1 MLVSATSFIIVLG
14 VIIFIHEF
22 GHYYAARKCGV
33 RVEEFSLGFGKVL
46 WGRKDKAGTY
56 WKIRAIP
63 LGGFVKMYGDKNAA
77 SMTDQEFV
85 DSMNAAQ
92 KKEAFSTQPLLNKA
106 FIVGSGPLANFLLA
120 VVIFASL
127 YFVYGKIEI
136 DPVVGSVM
144 SSSPAEVAGIKAGD
158 VIIKLGDL
166 QIKAF
171 TDLRQVVLLSPN
183 QELSM
188 EIQRGGEVI
197 SLKVTPM
204 PKDQIGFIGVSPDL
218 DKVKHV
224 SVGVFDS
231 ILLAV
236 RDTYVTSVAILDSIY
251 DMIFGSRSTEH
262 IGGIVSVAKESGR
275 ALSQGSLLL
284 FIAFVSIN
292 IGLMN
297 LLPIPILD
305 GGHLLFLLYEAVVG
319 KKMTSKI
326 ESIAY
331 LIGMALIIFLVVI
344 STLNDIKSL
353 LF

>member
-1 MLVSATSFIIVLG
+1 MLVSAVGFIIVLG

-33 RVEEFSLGFGKVL
+33 RVEEFSLGFGRVI

-77 SMTDQEFV
+77 SITDQGLI
-85 DSMNAAQ
+85 DSMTAAQ
-92 KKEAFSTQPLLNKA
+92 KKEAFSTQSILNKA
-106 FIVGSGPLANFLLA
+106 FIVVAGPIANFLLA
-120 VVIFASL
+120 MVIFAGA
-127 YFVYGKIEI
+127 YFVYGRVEIE
-136 DPVVGSVM
+136 PVVGSVM
-144 SSSPAEVAGIKAGD
+144 LSSPASVAGIKAGD
-158 VIIKLGDL
+158 VIVKIDN
-166 QIKAF
+166 IEVKAF
-171 TDLRQVVLLSPN
+171 TDLRKVVLRSPN

-188 EIQRGGEVI
+188 EIQRDKEII
-197 SLKVTPM
+197 SLKITPM
-204 PKDQIGFIGVSPDL
+204 LKDQIGFIGIAPDQS
-218 DKVKHV
+218 KIKNIN
-224 SVGVFDS
+224 VGVIDS
-231 ILLAV
+231 MLLAV
-236 RDTYVTSVAILDSIY
+236 RDTYVTSASILDSIY
-251 DMIFGSRSTEH
+251 DMFFGSRSTEH
-262 IGGIVSVAKESGR
+262 IGGVVSVAKESGK
-275 ALSQGSLLL
+275 ALNQGSLLL

-319 KKMTSKI
+319 KKVTSKV
-326 ESIAY
+326 ESGAY
-331 LIGMALIIFLVVI
+331 FIGAAVIIFLVVI